1 MKKNVILLFVVLMTS
16 GCEHKSI
23 WNRFNEIESL
33 TDCEQYDS
41 AHVELSR
48 INEHALSSEDE
59 KAHYYLLRT
68 QLGYLT
74 QKPDTTNML
83 DSLVI
88 PYFLQ
93 KKNHKN
99 LANAYYYKGYGE
111 VTKGDYAKATYYYKK
126 AEEAYPSINSSEYE
140 QQLLEGIRLAD
151 KDMAYDAVNRLIR
164 SLKENPLEDAGEV
177 KFENRLINQEE
188 TSVCL
193 IRNCM

>member
-1 MKKNVILLFVVLMTS
+1 MSS
-16 GCEHKSI
+16 GARRYFRRISGSNGNSGLCGSPA
-23 WNRFNEIESL
+23 ESY
-33 TDCEQYDS
+33 C
-41 AHVELSR
+41 R
-48 INEHALSSEDE
+48 
-59 KAHYYLLRT
+59 
-68 QLGYLT
+68 
-74 QKPDTTNML
+74 
-83 DSLVI
+83 
-88 PYFLQ
+88 
-93 KKNHKN
+93 
-99 LANAYYYKGYGE
+99 
-111 VTKGDYAKATYYYKK
+111 YYKK